1 MYYQNAMLELFCL
14 KIFQFINA
22 VQTSIDTV
30 HTLEPLI
37 PEAEQLP
44 LVPSISKKK
53 CYKTNLEVY

>member
-1 MYYQNAMLELFCL
+1 MLELFCL

-44 LVPSISKKK
+44 LVVPSISKKK
-53 CYKTNLEVY
+53 VTKQT

>member
-1 MYYQNAMLELFCL
+1 MLELFCL

-44 LVPSISKKK
+44 LVVPSISKKK
-53 CYKTNLEVY
+53 KVTKQTERNID

>member
-1 MYYQNAMLELFCL
+1 MLELFCL

-30 HTLEPLI
+30 HTLEPQT

-44 LVPSISKKK
+44 LVVPTIRKKNVTK
-53 CYKTNLEVY
+53 QTERNID

>member
-1 MYYQNAMLELFCL
+1 MLELFCL